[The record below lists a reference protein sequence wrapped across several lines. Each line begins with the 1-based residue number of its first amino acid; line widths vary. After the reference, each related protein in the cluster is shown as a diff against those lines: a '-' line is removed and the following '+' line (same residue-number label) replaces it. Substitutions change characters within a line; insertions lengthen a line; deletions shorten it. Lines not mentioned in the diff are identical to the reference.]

1 MNENENQ
8 VLDTVSDDW
17 DDMDFSDLA
26 DTEVEPGTE
35 APAADQQAEQEV
47 QEPAEQEH
55 TAQARQEADQSFQL
69 KHMDEVRTVG
79 REEVIALAQKGLDYD
94 RIRGKL
100 EQRDQIDS
108 EDQEAAALIRAMAE
122 KAGMGL
128 SDFLDATAAAQRC
141 KPDRSDYDAVLAQVK
156 LERKE
161 RGISAREDALNA
173 AQQQEQER
181 RQADQ
186 RRQAD
191 IQSFLRSFPDV
202 KADTIPKA
210 VWAEVAKGRS
220 LTEAYA
226 VYQAEQPRRELETER
241 QNAKNAARSAGSR
254 ATAGASDMDEFD
266 RLWYDD

>member
-17 DDMDFSDLA
+17 DDMDVSDLA
-26 DTEVEPGTE
+26 DTE
-35 APAADQQAEQEV
+35 ALAADQQAEQEV

-55 TAQARQEADQSFQL
+55 TVQARQEADQSFQL

-173 AQQQEQER
+173 AQRQEQE
-181 RQADQ
+181 

-226 VYQAEQPRRELETER
+226 VYQAEQLRRELETER

>member
-55 TAQARQEADQSFQL
+55 TVQARQEADQSFQL

-128 SDFLDATAAAQRC
+128 SDFGRHRGS
-141 KPDRSDYDAVLAQVK
+141 PAV
-156 LERKE
+156 
-161 RGISAREDALNA
+161 
-173 AQQQEQER
+173 
-181 RQADQ
+181 QA
-186 RRQAD
+186 
-191 IQSFLRSFPDV
+191 
-202 KADTIPKA
+202 
-210 VWAEVAKGRS
+210 
-220 LTEAYA
+220 
-226 VYQAEQPRRELETER
+226 
-241 QNAKNAARSAGSR
+241 
-254 ATAGASDMDEFD
+254 
-266 RLWYDD
+266 

>member
-8 VLDTVSDDW
+8 VLDAVSEDW

-26 DTEVEPGTE
+26 DTEIEPGTE
-35 APAADQQAEQEV
+35 APAADQQVEQEV

-55 TAQARQEADQSFQL
+55 TAPAQQEADQSFQL

-100 EQRDQIDS
+100 EQRDG

-181 RQADQ
+181 RQAAE

-202 KADTIPKA
+202 KADTIPQA

-226 VYQAEQPRRELETER
+226 VYQAEQLRRELETER